1 MLTVGGGWSSPPRVG
16 HSALRTPHAARRTPR
31 RPPCPLRSRKSLGSP
46 GMGRTA
52 RGVLPNDDR
61 GDHSLMPATDA
72 PIREPEQ
79 DRVAR
84 WRAEAL
90 ERAGFAS
97 DAAAELAAR
106 VDVDL
111 HRAIEL
117 LERGCPPD
125 TALRILR

>member
-1 MLTVGGGWSSPPRVG
+1 
-16 HSALRTPHAARRTPR
+16 
-31 RPPCPLRSRKSLGSP
+31 
-46 GMGRTA
+46 
-52 RGVLPNDDR
+52 
-61 GDHSLMPATDA
+61 MPVTDA
-72 PIREPEQ
+72 TIQEPEQ
-79 DRVAR
+79 ERVAR

-97 DAAAELAAR
+97 DAAAELGSR

-117 LERGCPPD
+117 LERGCPPE

>member
-1 MLTVGGGWSSPPRVG
+1 
-16 HSALRTPHAARRTPR
+16 
-31 RPPCPLRSRKSLGSP
+31 
-46 GMGRTA
+46 
-52 RGVLPNDDR
+52 
-61 GDHSLMPATDA
+61 MPAIDA